1 MTNASLIDSSAK
13 RSFFGHPAGL
23 GFLAFTEGWERFSFS
38 GMQALLVLYMVNQ
51 LLLPGHVEQVAGFA
65 TLRSVLE
72 NIYGPL
78 DPQPLS
84 SVIFGLYTSL
94 VFFLPV
100 FGGLLGDR
108 LFGQRSMVTAGA
120 LLMSCGHFLMAFERS
135 FLLAL
140 LLLIVG
146 CGCLKGNITTQ
157 VAGLYG
163 DTDRRR
169 TDAFQIFYLATNV
182 GTILAPLVC
191 GTLGELFGW
200 HYGFGAAGVGMLIGL
215 VIYLLGGDHLPANR
229 RSVRPIERNAAT
241 EPLLPADRRLLWVL
255 AVVFFI
261 TTCFLSA
268 AGQLGNV
275 YSLWLKTHVD
285 RQVFAGVTIP
295 VTWFQSITPLA
306 TLLLTPLLLRYWR
319 KQASRRREP
328 MELAK
333 MTIGLTCVTTALLWL
348 AVVTL
353 IAGDSRAPWILLL
366 PTHMLTSVGFIYI
379 YPVALA
385 LYARV
390 APPGGRAMLIG
401 IFFLTSFVASN
412 LVGALGR
419 YYPVMA
425 PQSFWVLQASITA
438 GAAIMA
444 LLLGSRLGKILPV
457 APDSSRAA

>member
-1 MTNASLIDSSAK
+1 MNSTQSN
-13 RSFFGHPAGL
+13 FFGHPPAL

-38 GMQALLVLYMVNQ
+38 GMQAMLVLYMVNQ

-65 TLRSVLE
+65 ALRSVLE
-72 NIYGPL
+72 SIYGPL

-108 LFGQRSMVTAGA
+108 LFGQRSMVTVGA
-120 LLMSCGHFLMAFERS
+120 LLMSGGHFLMAFEQS

-157 VAGLYG
+157 VAGLYA

-169 TDAFQIFYLATNV
+169 TDAFQIFYLATNI
-182 GTILAPLVC
+182 GTILAPLIC
-191 GTLGELFGW
+191 GTLGEMFGW

-215 VIYLLGGDHLPANR
+215 VIYLLGGAHLPANQRGER
-229 RSVRPIERNAAT
+229 RSGAQPV
-241 EPLLPADRRLLWVL
+241 LPTDRRLLWLL
-255 AVVFFI
+255 ALVFFA

-275 YSLWLKTHVD
+275 YSLWLSAHVD
-285 RQVFAGVTIP
+285 RRFFGGPAIP

-306 TLLLTPLLLRYWR
+306 TLLLTPWPLRFWR
-319 KQASRRREP
+319 KQAWRLREP
-328 MELAK
+328 AELAK
-333 MTIGLTCVTTALLWL
+333 ITIGLACVTTALLWL

-353 IAGDSRAPWILLL
+353 IAGDGKAHWMLLL
-366 PTHMLTSVGFIYI
+366 PTHMLTSLGFIYI

-385 LYARV
+385 LYSRV

-419 YYPVMA
+419 YYQVMT
-425 PQSFWVLQASITA
+425 PQSFWALQASITA
-438 GAAIMA
+438 GAAIVA
-444 LLLGSRLGKILPV
+444 LLLGGWMSRTV
-457 APDSSRAA
+457 ANR